1 MIFKGVREKMGKWPP
16 ATNRLITDDM
26 CTPHQEENIVKI
38 IMTQRKEDFGRPKM
52 SYMQLEGCGH
62 LPSWHVHYKHRQ
74 FFLLK
79 YQIGLIQ
86 VDNNNI
92 YIYIYIYIY
101 KVYVYKLLK
110 FCFKGQLNH
119 FIVH

>member
-92 YIYIYIYIY
+92 YIYI
-101 KVYVYKLLK
+101 
-110 FCFKGQLNH
+110 
-119 FIVH
+119 